1 MRSAVGLF
9 WFAWT
14 ARHDVHWISPVLAA
28 IPFAWGNLCIF
39 ISAGMY
45 LVDTYQALNSA
56 SAIAANGLLRYMFGF
71 AFPLFTLQSKSRM
84 MRSLSCRSDATCPA
98 HANMQ
103 TCI

>member
-1 MRSAVGLF
+1 MSVAIGLF

-39 ISAGMY
+39 ISAGIY

-56 SAIAANGLLRYMFGF
+56 SAIAANGLLRYVFGF
-71 AFPLFTLQSKSRM
+71 AFPLFTLQSMSPRM
-84 MRSLSCRSDATCPA
+84 SKMLQP
-98 HANMQ
+98 N
-103 TCI
+103 